1 MKILNSE
8 LEKSE
13 AKIYNVTDK
22 LKKNQIYED
31 EKQKLLNNASELE
44 KVKNDYIDLINAL
57 NNETEVNKCK
67 EIAEKLKGKLI
78 KQANED
84 LKTNKIGGWISG
96 IIPFFDI
103 LIQHFIK
110 ENAKKK
116 FQKNLMMII

>member
-22 LKKNQIYED
+22 LKKNQIYE
-31 EKQKLLNNASELE
+31 EERQKLLNNASELKE
-44 KVKNDYIDLINAL
+44 VKTDYIDLINAL
-57 NNETEVNKCK
+57 NNETEVNKCR
-67 EIAEKLKGKLI
+67 ELAEKLKIKLI
-78 KQANED
+78 NQANKD
-84 LKTNKIGGWISG
+84 LKLNKIGGWASG

-103 LIQHFIK
+103 LIQHLIK

-116 FQKNLMMII
+116 FQKNLMMMI